1 MKLRLVHDHE
11 SAQASRD
18 ESPSLTAVADHVRTD
33 AERMADVARGDLT
46 ALGEVYRLYAADMF
60 RSLRRVLGPGSSAD
74 IEDVVHTT
82 FLKLPSIAGGF
93 DGRASCRAWLS
104 GIAIRIGLRQRRS
117 VHRALAALGTLTG
130 MSARTTETDPE
141 SEAGGRQEMRAFER
155 AFARLGPKKR
165 AVLLLI
171 ESDGLTH
178 DQVAQV
184 LEIPVAT
191 VRTRLFTARNEL
203 REAMRKEGFE

>member
-1 MKLRLVHDHE
+1 MKLRLVHD
-11 SAQASRD
+11 RD
-18 ESPSLTAVADHVRTD
+18 GAHAPPDERLAVVADHGRSD

-60 RSLRRVLGPGSSAD
+60 RSLRRVLGPESSAD

-93 DGRASCRAWLS
+93 DGRASCRAWLC

-117 VHRALAALGTLTG
+117 VQRALAALGAFTRV
-130 MSARTTETDPE
+130 SAKTTETDPE
-141 SEAGGRQEMRAFER
+141 SEAGGREEMRAFEQ
-155 AFARLGPKKR
+155 AFAALGPKKR
-165 AVLLLI
+165 AVLSLI
-171 ESDGLTH
+171 ESDGLTQE
-178 DQVAQV
+178 QVAQV
-184 LEIPVAT
+184 LEIPAAT

-203 REAMRKEGFE
+203 REAMRKKGFE